1 MFHVYAEAELKKLEA
16 AGYHNDKGE
25 PEYVVSVNG
34 QALGNGLG
42 LLQQLDGITGIRGT
56 LFDDWFVISV
66 EAGNDAALN
75 VIKRAAFVEFVL
87 PNRGCGFVT
96 KEEAAF
102 ELNVKPGLMSS
113 FPVLVRTCWA
123 DTSLHHF
130 DSIAGKNNTARNM
143 HEAAVASKPNNASN
157 PHWLCTQAIT
167 GTADAITEKVI
178 T

>member
-1 MFHVYAEAELKKLEA
+1 MPLITTFRRKTTGGVLLLALVFFAIGYSGSLQKLGKLGTYLFHVYAEAELKKLEA

-87 PNRGCGFVT
+87 PNRGVWFC
-96 KEEAAF
+96 
-102 ELNVKPGLMSS
+102 
-113 FPVLVRTCWA
+113 
-123 DTSLHHF
+123 H
-130 DSIAGKNNTARNM
+130 
-143 HEAAVASKPNNASN
+143 
-157 PHWLCTQAIT
+157 
-167 GTADAITEKVI
+167 
-178 T
+178 